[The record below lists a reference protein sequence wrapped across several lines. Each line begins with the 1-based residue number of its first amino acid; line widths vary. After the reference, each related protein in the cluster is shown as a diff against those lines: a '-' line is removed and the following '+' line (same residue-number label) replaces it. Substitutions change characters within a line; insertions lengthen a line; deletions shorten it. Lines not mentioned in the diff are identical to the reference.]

1 MSVNNEEYDDLSLE
15 PDVNLSED
23 KILVEHNHEKEGQA
37 LFDPDINELIE
48 NYSLSA
54 PGLSDR
60 EDEELLPERGR
71 AA

>member
-15 PDVNLSED
+15 HDVNISED
-23 KILVEHNHEKEGQA
+23 KILVENHLDKVGAA

-71 AA
+71 TR

>member
-23 KILVEHNHEKEGQA
+23 KVLGQNTLDKEGAA

-48 NYSLSA
+48 NYSLSDG
-54 PGLSDR
+54 GLSDR

-71 AA
+71 TR